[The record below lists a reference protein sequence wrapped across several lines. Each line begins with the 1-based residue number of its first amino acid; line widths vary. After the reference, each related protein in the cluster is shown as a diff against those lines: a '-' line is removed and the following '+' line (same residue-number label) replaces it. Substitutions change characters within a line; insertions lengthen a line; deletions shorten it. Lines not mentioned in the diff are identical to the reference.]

1 MPCFIPALSRLRGNT
16 GKSCSEQKNHYGMLP
31 QVSQHNLT
39 LTLTLTRTRRT
50 ARRRQTMI
58 TINQVSHN
66 FGKKVLFNGINCV
79 INAHDRIALVGSNG
93 SGKTTL
99 LRMLMGELDCDS
111 GNIDKASYV
120 SVGYLPQDGIAVA
133 GKTLFKEAES
143 AFGDILELQK
153 NLEKAEEEMLE
164 MDTSTD
170 EYYDL
175 IDLMGEWEQQLED
188 HEPAKMK
195 SRIER
200 ILLGMGFK
208 ESDFERDTG
217 EFSGGWQMRIALA
230 KLLLQNPSLIILDE
244 PTNHLDIV
252 SQHWVEQ
259 YLKHYQGAL
268 IVISHDRAFL
278 DEVTNRTLELK
289 LGNLTSFKGNYSYY
303 VSESEKRLETL
314 RKAYANQQKEIKEIK
329 DWINRFRSNVKKASM
344 VQSRIKALEKMD
356 LITIPRDEKKMFFR
370 FPKSPPASAKVIT
383 IKNLHKAYG
392 DNVIFDGLD
401 LRIDKGDR
409 IAVVGVNGAGKST
422 LARIM
427 AGTEPYQSGE
437 VEKGINTVL
446 GYFAQSQA
454 DELDPNN
461 TVLEEVEKAAIGND
475 DANPRGALG
484 ALLFSGDEA
493 LKKTSVLSG
502 GEKNRVALAKML
514 MHPANCMIL
523 DEPTNHL
530 DIKSKEVLQE
540 AINLYEGTVILVSH
554 DRAFLDGV
562 VNKVL
567 EVSPGSTRMLTC
579 NVSEYIERLEQET
592 AEKLDR

>member
-1 MPCFIPALSRLRGNT
+1 
-16 GKSCSEQKNHYGMLP
+16 
-31 QVSQHNLT
+31 
-39 LTLTLTRTRRT
+39 
-50 ARRRQTMI
+50 MI
-58 TINQVSHN
+58 TINQVTHN
-66 FGKKVLFNGINCV
+66 FGKKVLFNKINCV

-99 LRMLMGELDCDS
+99 LRMLMGELDSDGGS
-111 GNIDKASYV
+111 VDKAGYV
-120 SVGYLPQDGIAVA
+120 SVGYLPQDGISVS
-133 GKTLFKEAES
+133 GKTLFAEAES

-164 MDTSTD
+164 MDTSAD

-200 ILLGMGFK
+200 ILLGMGFN

-289 LGNLTSFKGNYSYY
+289 LGNLTTFKGNYSYY
-303 VSESEKRLETL
+303 VGESDKRLETL
-314 RKAYANQQKEIKEIK
+314 RKAYANQQKEIKEVK

-344 VQSRIKALEKMD
+344 VQSRIKALEKME
-356 LITIPRDEKKMFFR
+356 LISIPRDEKKMFFR

-383 IKNLHKAYG
+383 ISGLHKAYG

-461 TVLEEVEKAAIGND
+461 SVLEEVEKAAIGND

-514 MHPANCMIL
+514 MHPANCMVL

-579 NVSEYIERLEQET
+579 NVSEYIQRLEQET
-592 AEKLDR
+592 AEKLDV

>member
-1 MPCFIPALSRLRGNT
+1 
-16 GKSCSEQKNHYGMLP
+16 
-31 QVSQHNLT
+31 
-39 LTLTLTRTRRT
+39 
-50 ARRRQTMI
+50 MI
-58 TINQVSHN
+58 TINQISHH
-66 FGKKVLFNGINCV
+66 FGKKTLFSKINTV
-79 INAHDRIALVGSNG
+79 IGARDRIALVGANG

-99 LRMLMGELDCDS
+99 LRMFMGELEPES
-111 GNIDKASYV
+111 GSVDKPDYV
-120 SVGYLPQDGIAVA
+120 SIGYLPQDGISVS
-133 GKTLFKEAES
+133 GNTLFKEAES
-143 AFGDILELQK
+143 AFGDVLELKKKIDQ
-153 NLEKAEEEMLE
+153 AEEQMAE
-164 MDTSTD
+164 MDTSED
-170 EYYDL
+170 AYYDL
-175 IDLMGEWEQQLED
+175 IDQMGEWEQQLED
-188 HEPAKMK
+188 HEPHKMK
-195 SRIER
+195 SRVER
-200 ILLGMGFK
+200 ILMGMGFK
-208 ESDFERDTG
+208 ASDFDRDTG

-244 PTNHLDIV
+244 PTNHLDII

-278 DEVTNRTLELK
+278 DEVTDRTLELK
-289 LGNLTSFKGNYSYY
+289 MGDLNSFKGNYSYY
-303 VSESEKRLETL
+303 VTETAKRLEIL

-329 DWINRFRSNVKKASM
+329 DWITRFRSNVKKASM
-344 VQSRIKALEKMD
+344 VQSRIKSLNKME

-383 IKNLHKAYG
+383 ITGLEKAYG

-427 AGTEPYQSGE
+427 AGIEPYQGGT
-437 VEKGINTVL
+437 VELGINTVL

-454 DELDPNN
+454 EELNPAN
-461 TVLEEVEKAAIGND
+461 TVLEEVETAAIGND

-540 AINLYEGTVILVSH
+540 AINLFEGTVILVSH
-554 DRAFLDGV
+554 DRSFLDGV

-579 NVSEYIERLEQET
+579 NVSEYIERIEQEA
-592 AEKLDR
+592 AEKLDK

>member
-1 MPCFIPALSRLRGNT
+1 
-16 GKSCSEQKNHYGMLP
+16 
-31 QVSQHNLT
+31 
-39 LTLTLTRTRRT
+39 
-50 ARRRQTMI
+50 MI
-58 TINQVSHN
+58 TINQISHH
-66 FGKKVLFNGINCV
+66 FGKKTLFNKINTV
-79 INAHDRIALVGSNG
+79 IGARDRIALIGSNG

-99 LRMLMGELDCDS
+99 LRMFMGELEAES
-111 GNIDKASYV
+111 GSVDKPDYV
-120 SVGYLPQDGIAVA
+120 SIGYLPQDGISVS

-143 AFGDILELQK
+143 AFGDVLELKKKIDQ
-153 NLEKAEEEMLE
+153 AEEQMVE
-164 MDTSTD
+164 MDTSED
-170 EYYDL
+170 AYYDL
-175 IDLMGEWEQQLED
+175 IDQMGEWEQQLED
-188 HEPAKMK
+188 HEPHKMK
-195 SRIER
+195 SRVER
-200 ILLGMGFK
+200 ILMGMGFK
-208 ESDFERDTG
+208 ATDFERDTG

-244 PTNHLDIV
+244 PTNHLDIL

-278 DEVTNRTLELK
+278 DEVTDRTLELRQGD
-289 LGNLTSFKGNYSYY
+289 LNSFKGNYSYY
-303 VSESEKRLETL
+303 ITETDKRLEIL
-314 RKAYANQQKEIKEIK
+314 RKAYANQQKEIKEVK
-329 DWINRFRSNVKKASM
+329 DWITRFRSNVKKASM
-344 VQSRIKALEKMD
+344 VQSRIKSLNKME
-356 LITIPRDEKKMFFR
+356 LVTIPRDEKKMFFR

-383 IKNLHKAYG
+383 ITGLEKAYG

-427 AGTEPYQSGE
+427 AGIEPYQGGT
-437 VEKGINTVL
+437 VELGINTVL

-454 DELDPNN
+454 EELNPAN
-461 TVLEEVEKAAIGND
+461 TVLEEVETAAIGND

-540 AINLYEGTVILVSH
+540 AINLFEGTVILVSH
-554 DRAFLDGV
+554 DRSFLDGV

-579 NVSEYIERLEQET
+579 NVSEYIERIEQEA
-592 AEKLDR
+592 AEKLDK

>member
-1 MPCFIPALSRLRGNT
+1 
-16 GKSCSEQKNHYGMLP
+16 
-31 QVSQHNLT
+31 
-39 LTLTLTRTRRT
+39 
-50 ARRRQTMI
+50 MI
-58 TINQVSHN
+58 TINQVTHN
-66 FGKKVLFNGINCV
+66 FGKKVLYNGINCV
-79 INAHDRIALVGSNG
+79 IGSHDRIALVGSNG

-99 LRMLMGELDCDS
+99 LRMIMGEQECDGGS
-111 GNIDKASYV
+111 FDKADYV
-120 SVGYLPQDGIAVA
+120 SIGYLPQDGIHVH
-133 GKTLFKEAES
+133 GKTLYAEAES
-143 AFGDILELQK
+143 AFGDVLELQGK
-153 NLEKAEEEMLE
+153 IEQADAALLE
-164 MDTSTD
+164 MDTEAE
-170 EYYDL
+170 EYYEL
-175 IDLMGEWEQQLED
+175 IDTIGEWEQQLENY
-188 HEPAKMK
+188 EPQKMK

-208 ESDFERDTG
+208 ESDFQRDTG

-268 IVISHDRAFL
+268 ILISHDRAFL

-289 LGNLTSFKGNYSYY
+289 LGNLNSYKGNYSYY
-303 VSESEKRLETL
+303 IKETGARLEQL
-314 RKAYANQQKEIKEIK
+314 RKAYKNQQKEISEIK
-329 DWINRFRSNVKKASM
+329 DWINKFRSNVKKASM
-344 VQSRIKALEKMD
+344 VQSRIKQLEKMD
-356 LITIPRDEKKMFFR
+356 LITIPREEKKIYFR
-370 FPKSPPASAKVIT
+370 FPEPPPASSKVINIT
-383 IKNLHKAYG
+383 NLHKAYG
-392 DNVIFDGLD
+392 DNVIFNGLN

-427 AGTEPYQSGE
+427 AGTEPYQEGE
-437 VEKGINTVL
+437 VEKGLNTVI

-454 DELDPNN
+454 DELNPAN
-461 TVLEEVEKAAIGND
+461 TVLEEVEAAAIGND
-475 DANPRGALG
+475 DANPRAALG

-530 DIKSKEVLQE
+530 DIKSKEVLQD
-540 AINLYEGTVILVSH
+540 AINAFDGTVILVSH

-579 NVSEYIERLEQET
+579 NVSEYVERLEKEM
-592 AEKLDR
+592 AEKTGA

>member
-1 MPCFIPALSRLRGNT
+1 
-16 GKSCSEQKNHYGMLP
+16 
-31 QVSQHNLT
+31 
-39 LTLTLTRTRRT
+39 
-50 ARRRQTMI
+50 MI
-58 TINQVSHN
+58 TINQISHH
-66 FGKKVLFNGINCV
+66 FGKKTLFNKINTV
-79 INAHDRIALVGSNG
+79 IGARDRIALIGSNG

-99 LRMLMGELDCDS
+99 LRMFMGELEAES
-111 GNIDKASYV
+111 GSVDKPDYV
-120 SVGYLPQDGIAVA
+120 SIGYLPQDGISVS

-143 AFGDILELQK
+143 AFGDVLELKKKIDQ
-153 NLEKAEEEMLE
+153 AEEQMVE
-164 MDTSTD
+164 MDTSED
-170 EYYDL
+170 AYYDL
-175 IDLMGEWEQQLED
+175 IDQMGEWEQQLED
-188 HEPAKMK
+188 HEPHKMK
-195 SRIER
+195 SRVER
-200 ILLGMGFK
+200 ILMGMGFK
-208 ESDFERDTG
+208 ASDFERDTG

-244 PTNHLDIV
+244 PTNHLDIL

-278 DEVTNRTLELK
+278 DEVTDRTLELRQGD
-289 LGNLTSFKGNYSYY
+289 LNSFKGNYSYY
-303 VSESEKRLETL
+303 ITETDKRLEIL

-329 DWINRFRSNVKKASM
+329 DWITRFRSNVKKASM
-344 VQSRIKALEKMD
+344 VQSRIKSLNKME
-356 LITIPRDEKKMFFR
+356 LVTIPRDEKKMFFR

-383 IKNLHKAYG
+383 ITGLEKAYG

-427 AGTEPYQSGE
+427 AGIEVFQGGT

-454 DELDPNN
+454 EELNPAN
-461 TVLEEVEKAAIGND
+461 TVLEEVETAAIGND

-540 AINLYEGTVILVSH
+540 AINLFEGTVILVSH
-554 DRAFLDGV
+554 DRSFLDGV

-579 NVSEYIERLEQET
+579 NVSEYIERIEQEA
-592 AEKLDR
+592 AEKLDK

>member
-1 MPCFIPALSRLRGNT
+1 
-16 GKSCSEQKNHYGMLP
+16 
-31 QVSQHNLT
+31 
-39 LTLTLTRTRRT
+39 
-50 ARRRQTMI
+50 MI
-58 TINQVSHN
+58 TINQISHH
-66 FGKKVLFNGINCV
+66 FGKKTLFNKINTV
-79 INAHDRIALVGSNG
+79 IGARDRIALVGSNG

-99 LRMLMGELDCDS
+99 LRMFMGELEPES
-111 GNIDKASYV
+111 GSVDKPDYV
-120 SVGYLPQDGIAVA
+120 SIGYLPQDGISVS
-133 GKTLFKEAES
+133 GNTLFKEAES
-143 AFGDILELQK
+143 AFGDVLELKKKIDQ
-153 NLEKAEEEMLE
+153 AEEQMAE
-164 MDTSTD
+164 MDTSED
-170 EYYDL
+170 AYYDL
-175 IDLMGEWEQQLED
+175 IDQMGEWEQQLED
-188 HEPAKMK
+188 HEPHKMK
-195 SRIER
+195 SRVER
-200 ILLGMGFK
+200 ILMGMGFK
-208 ESDFERDTG
+208 ASDFDRDTG

-244 PTNHLDIV
+244 PTNHLDII

-278 DEVTNRTLELK
+278 DVVTDRTLELK
-289 LGNLTSFKGNYSYY
+289 MGDLNSFKGNYSYY
-303 VSESEKRLETL
+303 VTETDKRLEIL
-314 RKAYANQQKEIKEIK
+314 RKSYANQQKEIKEIK
-329 DWINRFRSNVKKASM
+329 EWITRFRSNVKKASM
-344 VQSRIKALEKMD
+344 VQSRIKSLNKME

-370 FPKSPPASAKVIT
+370 FPKSPPASSKVIT
-383 IKNLHKAYG
+383 ITGLEKAYG

-427 AGTEPYQSGE
+427 AGIEVFQGGT

-454 DELDPNN
+454 EELNPAN
-461 TVLEEVEKAAIGND
+461 TVLEEVETAAIGND

-540 AINLYEGTVILVSH
+540 AINLFEGTVILVSH
-554 DRAFLDGV
+554 DRSFLDGV

-579 NVSEYIERLEQET
+579 NVSEYIERIEQEA
-592 AEKLDR
+592 AEKLDQ

>member
-1 MPCFIPALSRLRGNT
+1 
-16 GKSCSEQKNHYGMLP
+16 
-31 QVSQHNLT
+31 
-39 LTLTLTRTRRT
+39 
-50 ARRRQTMI
+50 MI
-58 TINQVSHN
+58 TINQVTHN
-66 FGKKVLFNGINCV
+66 FGKKVLFNKINCV

-99 LRMLMGELDCDS
+99 LRMLMSELDSD
-111 GNIDKASYV
+111 GGTVDKAGYV
-120 SVGYLPQDGIAVA
+120 SVGYLPQDGISVS
-133 GKTLFKEAES
+133 GKTLFEEAES

-164 MDTSTD
+164 MDTSAD

-200 ILLGMGFK
+200 ILLGMGFS
-208 ESDFERDTG
+208 EGDFERDTG

-289 LGNLTSFKGNYSYY
+289 LGNLTTFKGNYSYY
-303 VSESEKRLETL
+303 VGESDKRLETL
-314 RKAYANQQKEIKEIK
+314 RKAYANQQKEIKEVK

-344 VQSRIKALEKMD
+344 VQSRIKALEKIE

-383 IKNLHKAYG
+383 INGLHKAYG
-392 DNVIFDGLD
+392 DNIIFDGLD

-427 AGTEPYQSGE
+427 AGTEPFQSGE

-461 TVLEEVEKAAIGND
+461 SVLDEVEKAAIGND

-514 MHPANCMIL
+514 MHPANCMVL

>member
-1 MPCFIPALSRLRGNT
+1 
-16 GKSCSEQKNHYGMLP
+16 
-31 QVSQHNLT
+31 
-39 LTLTLTRTRRT
+39 
-50 ARRRQTMI
+50 MI
-58 TINQVSHN
+58 TINQISHH
-66 FGKKVLFNGINCV
+66 FGKKTLFSKINTV
-79 INAHDRIALVGSNG
+79 IGARDRIALVGSNG

-99 LRMLMGELDCDS
+99 LRMFMGELEAES
-111 GNIDKASYV
+111 GSVDKPDYV
-120 SVGYLPQDGIAVA
+120 SIGYLPQDGISVS
-133 GKTLFKEAES
+133 GNTLFKEAES
-143 AFGDILELQK
+143 AFGDVLELKKKIDQ
-153 NLEKAEEEMLE
+153 AEEQMAE
-164 MDTSTD
+164 MDTSED
-170 EYYDL
+170 AYYDL
-175 IDLMGEWEQQLED
+175 IDQMGEWEQQLED
-188 HEPAKMK
+188 HEPHKMK
-195 SRIER
+195 SRVER
-200 ILLGMGFK
+200 ILMGMGFK
-208 ESDFERDTG
+208 ATDFDRDTS

-244 PTNHLDIV
+244 PTNHLDII

-278 DEVTNRTLELK
+278 DEVTDRTLELK
-289 LGNLTSFKGNYSYY
+289 MGDLNSFKGNYSYY
-303 VSESEKRLETL
+303 ATETDKRLEVL
-314 RKAYANQQKEIKEIK
+314 RKAYANQQKEIKEVK
-329 DWINRFRSNVKKASM
+329 EWITRFRSNVKKASM
-344 VQSRIKALEKMD
+344 VQSRIKSLNKME

-383 IKNLHKAYG
+383 ITGLEKAYG

-427 AGTEPYQSGE
+427 AGTEVFQGGT
-437 VEKGINTVL
+437 VDKGINTVL

-454 DELDPNN
+454 EELNPAN
-461 TVLEEVEKAAIGND
+461 TVLEEVETAAIGNE

-540 AINLYEGTVILVSH
+540 AINLFEGTVILVSH
-554 DRAFLDGV
+554 DRYFLDGV

-579 NVSEYIERLEQET
+579 NVSEYIARLELET
-592 AEKLDR
+592 AEKLGK